1 VCAVWFVCL
10 FIAFLQREK
19 ENVNSRTNLK
29 AIMHVSEM
37 VATSGKPNDGSVNQE
52 LKCLLRTRVLLIF
65 GPTYNARSARKLLE
79 VKRVRQK

>member
-1 VCAVWFVCL
+1 
-10 FIAFLQREK
+10 
-19 ENVNSRTNLK
+19 
-29 AIMHVSEM
+29 MHVSEV
-37 VATSGKPNDGSVNQE
+37 VATSGKPNDWSVNQE